1 MVKWPDFFYIILPSI
16 FMFKVIFFI
25 AAILLVVFII
35 ALIAVGLC
43 LGIAHLMIYFIPT
56 IELVNALV
64 PAAILTTVLIVVF
77 GEMIKSWVG
86 NAWAESQAILSDYS
100 YEDEDDDEEEED
112 EPEPPPV
119 TRIHPNRNNRNR
131 R

>member
-1 MVKWPDFFYIILPSI
+1 
-16 FMFKVIFFI
+16 MFKVIFFI
-25 AAILLVVFII
+25 AVILLVVFII

-43 LGIAHLMIYFIPT
+43 LGIAHLMIYFMPT

-86 NAWAESQAILSDYS
+86 NAWAESQSILSDYY
-100 YEDEDDDEEEED
+100 YEDEDDDDEED
-112 EPEPPPV
+112 YEPEPPPV

>member
-1 MVKWPDFFYIILPSI
+1 
-16 FMFKVIFFI
+16 MFKVIFFI
-25 AAILLVVFII
+25 AVILLVVFII

-43 LGIAHLMIYFIPT
+43 LGIAHLMIYFMPT
-56 IELVNALV
+56 IELINALV

-77 GEMIKSWVG
+77 GEMIKSWVR
-86 NAWAESQAILSDYS
+86 NAWAESQSILSDYY
-100 YEDEDDDEEEED
+100 YEDEDDDDDDEDD

-119 TRIHPNRNNRNR
+119 TRSHPNRNNRNR

>member
-1 MVKWPDFFYIILPSI
+1 
-16 FMFKVIFFI
+16 MFKVIFFI
-25 AAILLVVFII
+25 AVILLFVFII
-35 ALIAVGLC
+35 VLIAVGLC
-43 LGIAHLMIYFIPT
+43 LGIAHLMIYFMPT

-86 NAWAESQAILSDYS
+86 NAWAESQSILSDY
-100 YEDEDDDEEEED
+100 YEDEDYDEED

>member
-1 MVKWPDFFYIILPSI
+1 
-16 FMFKVIFFI
+16 MFKVIFFI
-25 AAILLVVFII
+25 AVILLVVFII

-43 LGIAHLMIYFIPT
+43 LGIAHLMIYFMPT

-86 NAWAESQAILSDYS
+86 NAWAESQSILSDY
-100 YEDEDDDEEEED
+100 YHEDEDYDEEEDD

>member
-1 MVKWPDFFYIILPSI
+1 
-16 FMFKVIFFI
+16 MFKVIFFI
-25 AAILLVVFII
+25 AVILLVVFII

-77 GEMIKSWVG
+77 GEMIKSWVR
-86 NAWAESQAILSDYS
+86 NAWAESQSILSDYS
-100 YEDEDDDEEEED
+100 YEDDEEEED

-119 TRIHPNRNNRNR
+119 TRIRPNRNNRNR

>member
-1 MVKWPDFFYIILPSI
+1 
-16 FMFKVIFFI
+16 MFKVIFFI
-25 AAILLVVFII
+25 AVILLVVFII

-43 LGIAHLMIYFIPT
+43 LGVAHLMIYFIPT

-86 NAWAESQAILSDYS
+86 NAWAESQSILSDYS
-100 YEDEDDDEEEED
+100 YEDDDEEDD
-112 EPEPPPV
+112 EPKPPPAN
-119 TRIHPNRNNRNR
+119 RSHPNRNNRNR

>member
-1 MVKWPDFFYIILPSI
+1 
-16 FMFKVIFFI
+16 MFKVIFFI
-25 AAILLVVFII
+25 AVILLVVFII

-43 LGIAHLMIYFIPT
+43 IGMAHLMIYFMPT

-64 PAAILTTVLIVVF
+64 PAAILTTVLIIVF

-86 NAWAESQAILSDYS
+86 NAWAESQSILSNYS
-100 YEDEDDDEEEED
+100 YEVDEEEEEEEED

-119 TRIHPNRNNRNR
+119 TRIDPHRNNRNR

>member
-1 MVKWPDFFYIILPSI
+1 
-16 FMFKVIFFI
+16 MFKAIFFI
-25 AAILLVVFII
+25 AVILLIVFII

-43 LGIAHLMIYFIPT
+43 LGIAHLMIYFMPT

-64 PAAILTTVLIVVF
+64 PAAILATVLIVVF

-86 NAWAESQAILSDYS
+86 NAWAESQSILSDYY
-100 YEDEDDDEEEED
+100 YEDEDDDDEED
-112 EPEPPPV
+112 YEPEPPPV
-119 TRIHPNRNNRNR
+119 TRSHPNLNNRNR

>member
-1 MVKWPDFFYIILPSI
+1 ML
-16 FMFKVIFFI
+16 KVIFFI
-25 AAILLVVFII
+25 AVILLVVFII

-86 NAWAESQAILSDYS
+86 NAWAESQSILSDY
-100 YEDEDDDEEEED
+100 YYED

>member
-1 MVKWPDFFYIILPSI
+1 
-16 FMFKVIFFI
+16 MFKVIFFI
-25 AAILLVVFII
+25 AVILLVVFII

-43 LGIAHLMIYFIPT
+43 LGIAHLMIYFMPT

-64 PAAILTTVLIVVF
+64 PAAILTTVLIIVF

-86 NAWAESQAILSDYS
+86 NAWAESQSILSDY
-100 YEDEDDDEEEED
+100 YHEDEDYDEEEDD

>member
-1 MVKWPDFFYIILPSI
+1 
-16 FMFKVIFFI
+16 MFKVIFFI
-25 AAILLVVFII
+25 AVILLVIFIV

-43 LGIAHLMIYFIPT
+43 IGIANLMIYFVPT
-56 IELVNALV
+56 IELADALV
-64 PAAILTTVLIVVF
+64 PAAILATALIVIF
-77 GEMIKSWVG
+77 GGIIKSWIG
-86 NAWAESQAILSDYS
+86 NAWAESQSILSNYS
-100 YEDEDDDEEEED
+100 YEEENDDDD

>member
-1 MVKWPDFFYIILPSI
+1 
-16 FMFKVIFFI
+16 MFKVIFFI
-25 AAILLVVFII
+25 AVILLVVFII

-43 LGIAHLMIYFIPT
+43 IGIAHLMIYFMPT

-86 NAWAESQAILSDYS
+86 NAWAESQSILSDYY
-100 YEDEDDDEEEED
+100 YEDEDEDDEEDD

-119 TRIHPNRNNRNR
+119 TRSHPNRNNRNR

>member
-1 MVKWPDFFYIILPSI
+1 MWYWLSVLSI
-16 FMFKVIFFI
+16 AV
-25 AAILLVVFII
+25 ILLVVFII

-43 LGIAHLMIYFIPT
+43 LGIAHLMIYFMPT

-77 GEMIKSWVG
+77 GEMIKSWVE
-86 NAWAESQAILSDYS
+86 NAWAESQSDLSDYY
-100 YEDEDDDEEEED
+100 YEDEDDDES
-112 EPEPPPV
+112 EPPPV
-119 TRIHPNRNNRNR
+119 TRIHPHRNNRNR

>member
-1 MVKWPDFFYIILPSI
+1 
-16 FMFKVIFFI
+16 MFKVIFFI
-25 AAILLVVFII
+25 AVILLVVFII

-43 LGIAHLMIYFIPT
+43 LGIAHLMIYFMPT

-100 YEDEDDDEEEED
+100 YDDDHEDD

-119 TRIHPNRNNRNR
+119 TRNHPNRNNRNR

>member
-1 MVKWPDFFYIILPSI
+1 
-16 FMFKVIFFI
+16 MFKVIFFI
-25 AAILLVVFII
+25 AVILLVVFII

-43 LGIAHLMIYFIPT
+43 LGIAHLMIYFMPT

-64 PAAILTTVLIVVF
+64 PAAILATVLIVIF
-77 GEMIKSWVG
+77 GELIKSWVG
-86 NAWAESQAILSDYS
+86 NAWAESKSILSDY
-100 YEDEDDDEEEED
+100 YYDDEDEDD

>member
-1 MVKWPDFFYIILPSI
+1 
-16 FMFKVIFFI
+16 MFKVIFFI
-25 AAILLVVFII
+25 AVILLVVFII

-56 IELVNALV
+56 IELVNALI
-64 PAAILTTVLIVVF
+64 PAAILTTVLIVIF
-77 GEMIKSWVG
+77 GGMIKSWVG
-86 NAWAESQAILSDYS
+86 NAWAESQSILSDY
-100 YEDEDDDEEEED
+100 YEDEDD

>member
-1 MVKWPDFFYIILPSI
+1 
-16 FMFKVIFFI
+16 MFKLIFFI
-25 AAILLVVFII
+25 AVILLVVFII
-35 ALIAVGLC
+35 TLIAVGLC
-43 LGIAHLMIYFIPT
+43 LGIAQLMVYFMPT

-86 NAWAESQAILSDYS
+86 NAWAESQSILSDYSYS
-100 YEDEDDDEEEED
+100 YEDEDDDEEYD

-119 TRIHPNRNNRNR
+119 TRSHPNRNNRNR

>member
-1 MVKWPDFFYIILPSI
+1 
-16 FMFKVIFFI
+16 
-25 AAILLVVFII
+25 
-35 ALIAVGLC
+35 
-43 LGIAHLMIYFIPT
+43 MIYFIPT

-64 PAAILTTVLIVVF
+64 PSAILTTVLIVVF

-86 NAWAESQAILSDYS
+86 NAWAESQSILSDYS
-100 YEDEDDDEEEED
+100 YEDEDDED

>member
-1 MVKWPDFFYIILPSI
+1 
-16 FMFKVIFFI
+16 MFKVIFFI
-25 AAILLVVFII
+25 AVILLIVFII

-43 LGIAHLMIYFIPT
+43 LGIAHLMIYFMPT

-86 NAWAESQAILSDYS
+86 NAWAESQSILSDYS

>member
-1 MVKWPDFFYIILPSI
+1 
-16 FMFKVIFFI
+16 MFKAIFFI
-25 AAILLVVFII
+25 AVILLIVFII

-43 LGIAHLMIYFIPT
+43 LGIAHLMIYFMPT

-86 NAWAESQAILSDYS
+86 NAWAESQSILSDY
-100 YEDEDDDEEEED
+100 YYEDEDEDDDDEED
-112 EPEPPPV
+112 YEPEPPPV
-119 TRIHPNRNNRNR
+119 TRSHPNLNNRNR

>member
-1 MVKWPDFFYIILPSI
+1 
-16 FMFKVIFFI
+16 MFKVIFFI
-25 AAILLVVFII
+25 AVILLIVFII

-64 PAAILTTVLIVVF
+64 PAAILATVLIVIF

-86 NAWAESQAILSDYS
+86 NAWAESRSILSDYY
-100 YEDEDDDEEEED
+100 YEDEDEDD